1 MSILFELVLWPVL
14 GLVQGVAGMLWPSD
28 QQHIHRLQRWTAGF
42 AATGFAALLVCVA
55 ASFLGAPMYLRLA
68 SGAMAYLAFIVSGII
83 GRRIERHYR
92 AE

>member
-1 MSILFELVLWPVL
+1 
-14 GLVQGVAGMLWPSD
+14 
-28 QQHIHRLQRWTAGF
+28 
-42 AATGFAALLVCVA
+42 
-55 ASFLGAPMYLRLA
+55 MYLRLA